1 MADSSWTLSTIINP
15 KKCPL
20 LPPHDLIPTD
30 CLLQYTYMQRGLI
43 VLVILS
49 VFCIAPKMVAAQFS
63 GDFNGGTQALTL
75 ELNPAYPAP
84 GETVT
89 ATLDDY
95 ALGVAFSTISWS
107 FNGKT
112 EPTLDNTRSFTFT
125 APNLGETATIKAA
138 LKLPAGITLEATGKV
153 TPLYTDII
161 VEPQTYTPQTY
172 AGRALPTVGSLVR
185 ATAFVTNTNG
195 PLNPLLYSYQ
205 WKLNGTALNGGAKTG
220 AFQTSYVVP
229 YGNNHTLSVEVYDK
243 NGMLITRRNT
253 NVRVSEV
260 SLVLY
265 EVNSLYGLGT
275 TALTQVTPFLSTAF
289 TLRAVPYNLDLR
301 STPQNTFT
309 EWRVG
314 NRVVT
319 SESGDPYEITLER
332 SGEGQNAVAF
342 KLRHREA
349 LLQGGEVHT
358 LLDF

>member
-1 MADSSWTLSTIINP
+1 MSRS
-15 KKCPL
+15 
-20 LPPHDLIPTD
+20 
-30 CLLQYTYMQRGLI
+30 LI
-43 VLVILS
+43 VFVLLS
-49 VFCIAPKMVAAQFS
+49 VFCLAPTLVKAQFS
-63 GDFNGGTQALTL
+63 GDITGGTDALTL
-75 ELNPAYPAP
+75 VLNPAYPAP

-95 ALGVAFSTISWS
+95 ALGAAFSTISWS
-107 FNGKT
+107 YNGKT
-112 EPTLDNTRSFTFT
+112 EPVLNNTRSFTFT

-138 LKLPAGITLEATGKV
+138 VTLPAGVTLEAATNI
-153 TPLYTDII
+153 TPRYTDII
-161 VEPQTYTPQTY
+161 IEPQTYTPQTY

-185 ATAFVTNTNG
+185 ATALVTDTNG
-195 PLNPLLYSYQ
+195 PLNPVQYSYQ

-220 AFQTSYVVP
+220 AFQASYLVP
-229 YGNNHTLSVEVYDK
+229 YGNSHTLTVEVYDQR
-243 NGMLITRRNT
+243 GILVTRRGV
-253 NVRVSEV
+253 NVRVGDV

-265 EVNSLYGLGT
+265 DVNSLYGLST
-275 TALTQVTPFLSTAF
+275 TALKPVTPFISNTF

-301 STPQNTFT
+301 STPQNTFR

-332 SGEGQNAVAF
+332 SGEGQNAVTF

-349 LLQGGEVHT
+349 LLQGGEVST